1 MPKAPPTL
9 TADLLV
15 ECVEHHSRL
24 GARPVTSRDVKDRL
38 DELGT
43 DFGDPHGYR
52 LRDAED
58 GEFASP
64 GRRLVKWKKGA
75 ADSTQMVGYTLES
88 DNVTVI
94 PGWRKI
100 RP

>member
-1 MPKAPPTL
+1 MPTPPNL

-24 GARPVTSRDVKDRL
+24 GARPVTSRQVKDRL

-43 DFGDPHGYR
+43 DFGDPHGWPIKG
-52 LRDAED
+52 AED
-58 GEFASP
+58 IEFASP
-64 GRRLVKWKKGA
+64 GRRLVKWKKEP

-88 DNVTVI
+88 DKVTAI
-94 PGWRKI
+94 PGWQKI